1 MPSVPSSAGVRR
13 RGSDMLRISGGSLGP
28 VAECELQIKPLT
40 VFVGKQG
47 TGKSL
52 VSQVLYFFEELPFL
66 ANFIAAESRT
76 RISAAQIVRSALDQ
90 LRSSERAFATFANPN
105 VTIQHRRA
113 APYSLEKK
121 SLIIKPLKFAAYANN
136 RVIKADKNLRS
147 AVDAFTSTGAR
158 AVRNA
163 VFFPTERLV
172 ISQLRTAIAERVLS
186 LPITY
191 TLFADWMEIAAGAAT
206 SSDDRSPEAV
216 YVARRG
222 MEALGGSVM
231 RYGDKWK
238 WRYGDSARQ
247 KFDLDMASSGQRAN
261 WSIFF
266 LASALFALR
275 SRRDVAQELTLFVEE
290 PEVHLHPA
298 AQVVVAEVLAFL
310 VRQGFRVVLSTHS
323 LTVVYALNNL
333 LQAHRLGD
341 EVVDG
346 TPEPSLRLNPD
357 DVAVYAF
364 GAGEPRSLLDP
375 TTGFID
381 ETALGSVSEELAA
394 GMNAIGSHL
403 VAKG

>member
-1 MPSVPSSAGVRR
+1 MKR
-13 RGSDMLRISGGSLGP
+13 RGADILRISGSLGP
-28 VAECELQIKPLT
+28 VGACELAIKPLT
-40 VFVGKQG
+40 IFIGKQG

-66 ANFIAAESRT
+66 TSFIAAESR
-76 RISAAQIVRSALDQ
+76 SHQEAAQIVRSVLDQ
-90 LRSSERAFATFANPN
+90 LRSHERAFATFANPR
-105 VTIQHRRA
+105 VTIEHRRA
-113 APYSLEKK
+113 APYHLEKK
-121 SLIIKPLKFAAYANN
+121 SLIPKPLKFAAYANN
-136 RVIKADKNLRS
+136 RVVNPDKNLRA
-147 AVDAFTSTGAR
+147 AVDAIRSIGGR

-191 TLFADWMEIAAGAAT
+191 TLFADWMEIAAEAAPSAADMT
-206 SSDDRSPEAV
+206 PEAA
-216 YVARRG
+216 YVARRAQ
-222 MEALGGSVM
+222 EALGGSVV

-238 WRYGDSARQ
+238 WRYGSTAKE

-261 WSIFF
+261 WSIFY

-341 EVVDG
+341 EEIEG
-346 TPEPSLRLNPD
+346 TPDPGLRLNPA
-357 DVAVYAF
+357 DVAVYSF
-364 GAGEPRSLLDP
+364 GDAAPRPLLDAS
-375 TTGFID
+375 TGFID

-394 GMNAIGSHL
+394 GMNTIGSRL
-403 VAKG
+403 PAKG

>member
-1 MPSVPSSAGVRR
+1 MSSVPAPSGGKR
-13 RGSDMLRISGGSLGP
+13 RGADILQITGGSLGP
-28 VAECELQIKPLT
+28 VPACELQINPLT
-40 VFVGKQG
+40 IFVGKQG

-52 VSQVLYFFEELPFL
+52 ISQVLYFFEELPFL
-66 ANFIAAESRT
+66 TSFIAAESRS
-76 RISAAQIVRSALDQ
+76 RPSAAQIVRSALDQ
-90 LRSSERAFATFANPN
+90 LRSHERAFATFANPN

-121 SLIIKPLKFAAYANN
+121 SLIAKPLKFAAYANN
-136 RVIKADKNLRS
+136 RVVKPDKNLRA
-147 AVDAFTSTGAR
+147 AVDAIGRIGGR

-191 TLFADWMEIAAGAAT
+191 TLFADWMEIAAAAAP
-206 SSDDRSPEAV
+206 SADDATPEAA
-216 YVARRG
+216 YVAARG
-222 MEALGGSVM
+222 EEALGGTVI
-231 RYGDKWK
+231 RYGDRWK
-238 WRYGDSARQ
+238 WRYGTHARE

-261 WSIFF
+261 WSIFY

-298 AQVVVAEVLAFL
+298 AQVAVAEVLAFL

-333 LQAHRLGD
+333 LQAHRLGTKD
-341 EVVDG
+341 VEG
-346 TPEPSLRLNPD
+346 TPEAGLRLNPA

-364 GAGEPRSLLDP
+364 GGGAPRSLLDSS
-375 TTGFID
+375 TGFID

-394 GMNAIGSHL
+394 EMNTIGSHL
-403 VAKG
+403 PVKG